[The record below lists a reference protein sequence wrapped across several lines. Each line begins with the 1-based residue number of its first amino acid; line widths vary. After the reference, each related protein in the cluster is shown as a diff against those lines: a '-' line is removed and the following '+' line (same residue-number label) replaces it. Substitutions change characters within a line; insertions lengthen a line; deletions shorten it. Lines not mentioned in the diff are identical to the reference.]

1 VARRLLIRGTF
12 VISMDPDVG
21 DLLPGDILVE
31 DDKIAA
37 VDGALDVE
45 DAEVVDATNTIAIP
59 GFVDTHRHTWETVI
73 RGVAPDVTLG
83 EYFAII
89 LDAFAP
95 VYRPQEVGVSNY
107 LGALEAVNSGI
118 TTLLDWSHIN
128 NTPEHADAGIDG
140 LRRAGL
146 RAVYCHGT
154 PNTSIAEWWGESTRE
169 HPEDVRRIRDQY
181 FATDDGLMTLAMAT
195 RGPGFCTDEVVRH
208 DWELARDIGAP
219 ISVHV
224 NMGPQAGRFSMVKQ
238 LDRLALLGDDT
249 TYIHCN
255 YLSDEEI
262 RLIAETG
269 GKTSIAPLVEM
280 QMGHGLPPTG
290 RLLEAGIRP
299 SLSID
304 VTTTVPG
311 DLFTQMRI
319 MHATDRVLEHERAF
333 AEERDADVSKLITVR
348 DVLEFATYQGARVCG
363 LEDRTGSL
371 TPGKQA
377 DIVLLKTDAINLFPV
392 IDPISNVVLQA
403 DTSNVDTV
411 MVAGRFLKRDGK
423 LLAGD
428 LRSARDEIAASLEYL
443 MSKVEKQPHWV
454 QAHEARGHA
463 P

>member
-1 VARRLLIRGTF
+1 VLIRGAF
-12 VISMDPDVG
+12 VISMDRDVG

-31 DDKIAA
+31 DDTIAA
-37 VDGALDVE
+37 IASGLDVE
-45 DAEVVDATNTIAIP
+45 DAEVVDATDAIAIP
-59 GFVDTHRHTWETVI
+59 GFIDTHRHTWETAI
-73 RGVAPDVTLG
+73 RGVAPDVTLA

-95 VYRPQEVGVSNY
+95 AYRPRDVAVSNY
-107 LGALEAVNSGI
+107 LGALEAVNAGI

-154 PNTSIAEWWGESTRE
+154 PNTSLAEWWGQSTRE
-169 HPEDVRRIRDQY
+169 HPEDVRRIRDRY
-181 FATDDGLMTLAMAT
+181 FPTDDGLITLAMAT
-195 RGPGFCTDEVVRH
+195 RGPGFCTDDVVRH
-208 DWELARDIGAP
+208 DWQLARDIGAP

-224 NMGPQAGRFSMVKQ
+224 NMGPQAGRFSMIEQ
-238 LDRLALLGDDT
+238 LDRLDLLGDDT

-255 YLSDEEI
+255 YLTDDEV
-262 RLIAETG
+262 RLIAATG

-280 QMGHGLPPTG
+280 QMGHGLPPTA
-290 RLLEAGIRP
+290 RLLDAGIRP
-299 SLSID
+299 SMSID

-311 DLFTQMRI
+311 EMFTQMRI
-319 MHATDRVLEHERAF
+319 LHATHRVLEHERAF
-333 AEERDADVSKLITVR
+333 AEQRDPDPAKLITAR

-363 LEDRTGSL
+363 LEHRTGSL

-377 DIVLLKTDAINLFPV
+377 DIVLLNTDTPNLFPV
-392 IDPISNVVLQA
+392 TDPVSNAVLQA

-411 MVAGRFLKRDGK
+411 IVAGRFLKRDGK

-428 LRSARDEIAASLEYL
+428 LRAARDDIAASLEHL
-443 MSKVEKQPHWV
+443 MSNVDKQPHWI
-454 QAHEARGHA
+454 QAHDTTRHPG
-463 P
+463 